1 MTGKTQPDENLFAA
15 RLQDI
20 FETVEQRCIPKFTSY
35 LDERQVFLA
44 QEYLKHRH
52 KENWM
57 LWGGYDHAQRQM
69 LGVFPDYLEPEE
81 AAFPIAALTFRFR
94 KEDTLSHRDFL
105 GSLMALQIKR
115 EAVGDILVSE
125 GNCILFVTDKVE
137 PLICS
142 EITKIG
148 RTGVKIEKGITASLS
163 REEQFREISG
173 TVASLRLDCVVSL
186 MTGKSR
192 EKACELIRAGL
203 VSLNHRE
210 TESNSAAVETGDIL
224 SVRGFGK
231 AKLSEQL
238 RETKKGR
245 IYITLLKYL

>member
-1 MTGKTQPDENLFAA
+1 
-15 RLQDI
+15 
-20 FETVEQRCIPKFTSY
+20 
-35 LDERQVFLA
+35 
-44 QEYLKHRH
+44 
-52 KENWM
+52 
-57 LWGGYDHAQRQM
+57 
-69 LGVFPDYLEPEE
+69 
-81 AAFPIAALTFRFR
+81 
-94 KEDTLSHRDFL
+94 
-105 GSLMALQIKR
+105 
-115 EAVGDILVSE
+115 
-125 GNCILFVTDKVE
+125 
-137 PLICS
+137 
-142 EITKIG
+142 
-148 RTGVKIEKGITASLS
+148 
-163 REEQFREISG
+163 
-173 TVASLRLDCVVSL
+173 